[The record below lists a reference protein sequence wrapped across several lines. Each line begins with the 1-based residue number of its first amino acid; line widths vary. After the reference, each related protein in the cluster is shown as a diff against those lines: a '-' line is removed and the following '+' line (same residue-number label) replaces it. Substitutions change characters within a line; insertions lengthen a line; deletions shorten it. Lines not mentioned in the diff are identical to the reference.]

1 MFIRRALVAGLAVGA
16 LALAGCS
23 TSDDSGDDG
32 DSGDSGSD
40 SNSSA
45 DGDYRIDVI
54 THAAPGDSFWDVV
67 KSGAEQ
73 AGDDL
78 DVDMRYNSD
87 PDPGAQST
95 LIDNAVADGSDG
107 LVISMANPEGLEDS
121 IKAAVEAGVPVI
133 TINSGIDD
141 WQDFGAITHVGQS
154 ETIAGEAAGEQLSEA
169 GATNVICVIQEAGN
183 IALEERCRAAASTFE
198 GDMENLQ
205 ADNTDL
211 QGSQSTIESKLQAD
225 DSIDGILTLGGDMA
239 GAAVGAVES
248 AGTETQIGT
257 FDLNA
262 QGCSGRRRMAS
273 CSSPSTSSPTSRA
286 TSVSTASTSSC
297 STVTTLAA
305 VSRSTP
311 ARPSSP
317 PTTLTKSSLT
327 PRTVRGNRRRGVP
340 EVSAS
345 GPLAGRFNPVRK
357 E

>member
-1 MFIRRALVAGLAVGA
+1 MRDAARATTA
-16 LALAGCS
+16 
-23 TSDDSGDDG
+23 DDDG

-40 SNSSA
+40 SNSSSDA
-45 DGDYRIDVI
+45 GDYRIDVI

-78 DVDMRYNSD
+78 GVDMRYNSD

-154 ETIAGEAAGEQLSEA
+154 ETIAGEAAGEQLNEA

-248 AGTETQIGT
+248 AGTDTQIGT

-262 QGCSGRRRMAS
+262 KVAQDVKDGKLLFAIDQQPYVQGYLG
-273 CSSPSTSSPTSRA
+273 
-286 TSVSTASTSSC
+286 
-297 STVTTLAA
+297 VTGIYLK
-305 VSRSTP
+305 
-311 ARPSSP
+311 
-317 PTTLTKSSLT
+317 LLN
-327 PRTVRGNRRRGVP
+327 GNDIGGGQPVY
-340 EVSAS
+340 S
-345 GPLAGRFNPVRK
+345 GPAIITADNADEVLKYAENGTR
-357 E
+357 